1 LLQLRDFTDE
11 KSCTS
16 APDGWV
22 SDVAPS
28 NLYLARLFCPG
39 EPRNDDSSSFAQM
52 RTLALVMA
60 GGQGTRLHPL
70 TRDRA
75 KPAVPFGGKYRIID
89 FVLSNLVNS
98 GIYAIYVLVQW
109 RSQSLI
115 EHLKDGWQF
124 GGMLPDHFVIPVPA
138 QMRMGETWY
147 QGTADAIFQNLNL
160 LDDTKPDLVAVF
172 GADHIYRMDIQQM
185 IEFHMDRKAA
195 VTVATLPVAVDEA
208 NQFGIVQVDS
218 GLRVSSFV
226 EKPDNP
232 AQMPGAPGRSL
243 ASMGNYLFN
252 PEVLREALIEDS
264 ITENS
269 NHDFGRDLI
278 PALINRVPV
287 YAYNFMTNRI
297 RGDSEL
303 NLSYWRDVGTL
314 DAYFEANMDLR
325 DARPHLNMYN
335 PYWPLRTAYFDQ
347 PPAKF
352 VFDENGRRGL
362 ALHSVI
368 SEGCI
373 VSGGAVRNSVLGR
386 SVFVHSY
393 SLVEDSVIMDYVE
406 IGRHAKIRRAIID
419 KNVYV
424 PEGEEIGYDLERD
437 RQRFFVT
444 DSGLVVIPK
453 GPKRERSVL

>member
-1 LLQLRDFTDE
+1 
-11 KSCTS
+11 
-16 APDGWV
+16 
-22 SDVAPS
+22 
-28 NLYLARLFCPG
+28 
-39 EPRNDDSSSFAQM
+39 
-52 RTLALVMA
+52 MA

-138 QMRMGETWY
+138 QMRMGELWY

-160 LDDTKPDLVAVF
+160 IDDTKPDVVAVF

-185 IEFHMDRKAA
+185 IEFHLDRKAA

-232 AQMPGAPGRSL
+232 PQMPGAPGRSL
-243 ASMGNYLFN
+243 ASMGNYLFS

-264 ITENS
+264 IRDDS

-297 RGDSEL
+297 RGDSEF

-314 DAYFEANMDLR
+314 DTYYEANMDLR
-325 DARPHLNMYN
+325 DARPHLNLYN
-335 PYWPLRTAYFDQ
+335 PLWPLRTAYYDQ

-362 ALHSVI
+362 ALHSVV

-373 VSGGAVRNSVLGR
+373 VSGGAIRNSVLGR
-386 SVFVHSY
+386 MVLVHSY
-393 SLVEDSVIMDYVE
+393 SLVEDSVIMDYAE

-424 PEGEEIGYDLERD
+424 PEGEEIGYDIERD

>member
-1 LLQLRDFTDE
+1 
-11 KSCTS
+11 
-16 APDGWV
+16 
-22 SDVAPS
+22 
-28 NLYLARLFCPG
+28 
-39 EPRNDDSSSFAQM
+39 M

-98 GIYAIYVLVQW
+98 GIYAIYILVQW

-138 QMRMGETWY
+138 QMRLGETWY

-160 LDDTKPDLVAVF
+160 MDDFQPDLVAVF

-185 IEFHMDRKAA
+185 INFHLDRKAA
-195 VTVATLPVAVDEA
+195 VSVATLPVALEEA
-208 NQFGIVQVDS
+208 NQFGILDVDS
-218 GLRVSSFV
+218 GLRVVGFQ
-226 EKPDNP
+226 EKPRLAP
-232 AQMPGAPGRSL
+232 SSLPGAPGKCL

-252 PEVLREALIEDS
+252 PDVLREALAEDS
-264 ITENS
+264 TS
-269 NHDFGRDLI
+269 GSSRHDFGHDLI
-278 PALINRVPV
+278 PSLIDRVPV

-297 RGDSEL
+297 RGDSEV

-325 DARPHLNMYN
+325 DATPHLNLYN
-335 PYWPLRTAYFDQ
+335 SQWPLRTAYYDQ

-352 VFDENGRRGL
+352 VFDENGRRGQ
-362 ALHSVI
+362 ALHSVV

-373 VSGGAVRNSVLGR
+373 VSGGTVRNSVLGR
-386 SVFVHSY
+386 SVRVNSY
-393 SLVEDSVIMDYVE
+393 SHVEDSVVMDWAE
-406 IGRHAKIRRAIID
+406 IGRHARIRRAIID

-424 PEGEEIGYDLERD
+424 PDGEEIGYDLERD

-444 DSGLVVIPK
+444 ESGLVVIPK
-453 GPKRERSVL
+453 SGKRERRAL

>member
-1 LLQLRDFTDE
+1 
-11 KSCTS
+11 
-16 APDGWV
+16 
-22 SDVAPS
+22 
-28 NLYLARLFCPG
+28 
-39 EPRNDDSSSFAQM
+39 
-52 RTLALVMA
+52 MA

-138 QMRMGETWY
+138 QMRMGELWY

-160 LDDTKPDLVAVF
+160 IDDTKPDLVAVF

-185 IEFHMDRKAA
+185 IEFHVDRKAA

-218 GLRVSSFV
+218 GLRVSGFV

-232 AQMPGAPGRSL
+232 PQMPGAPGRSL
-243 ASMGNYLFN
+243 ASMGNYLFS

-264 ITENS
+264 IREDS

-278 PALINRVPV
+278 PALIDRVPV

-297 RGDSEL
+297 RGDSEV

-314 DAYFEANMDLR
+314 DTYYEANMDLR
-325 DARPHLNMYN
+325 DARPHLNLYN
-335 PYWPLRTAYFDQ
+335 PLWPLRTAYYDQ

-373 VSGGAVRNSVLGR
+373 VSGGAIRNSVLGR

-393 SLVEDSVIMDYVE
+393 SLVEDSVIMDYAE

>member
-1 LLQLRDFTDE
+1 
-11 KSCTS
+11 
-16 APDGWV
+16 
-22 SDVAPS
+22 
-28 NLYLARLFCPG
+28 
-39 EPRNDDSSSFAQM
+39 M

-160 LDDTKPDLVAVF
+160 IDDTKPDLVAVF

-232 AQMPGAPGRSL
+232 PQMPGAPGRSL

-252 PEVLREALIEDS
+252 PQVLREALIEDS
-264 ITENS
+264 IKENS

-325 DARPHLNMYN
+325 DARPHLNLYN
-335 PYWPLRTAYFDQ
+335 PLWPLRTAYFDQ

-373 VSGGAVRNSVLGR
+373 VSGGAIRNSVLGR

-393 SLVEDSVIMDYVE
+393 SLVEDSVIMDYAE
-406 IGRHAKIRRAIID
+406 IGRHVKIRRAIID

>member
-1 LLQLRDFTDE
+1 
-11 KSCTS
+11 
-16 APDGWV
+16 
-22 SDVAPS
+22 
-28 NLYLARLFCPG
+28 
-39 EPRNDDSSSFAQM
+39 M

-138 QMRMGETWY
+138 QMRMGELWY

-160 LDDTKPDLVAVF
+160 IDDTKPDLVAVF

-185 IEFHMDRKAA
+185 IEFHMDRRAA
-195 VTVATLPVAVDEA
+195 VTVATLPV
-208 NQFGIVQVDS
+208 
-218 GLRVSSFV
+218 
-226 EKPDNP
+226 
-232 AQMPGAPGRSL
+232 PGAPGRAL

-264 ITENS
+264 IKENS
-269 NHDFGRDLI
+269 HHDFGRDLI
-278 PALINRVPV
+278 PGLIDRVPI
-287 YAYNFMTNRI
+287 YAYNFMTNRM
-297 RGDSEL
+297 RGDSEV

-314 DAYFEANMDLR
+314 DTYYEANMDLR
-325 DARPHLNMYN
+325 DALPHLNLYN
-335 PYWPLRTAYFDQ
+335 PHWPLRTAYYDQ

-373 VSGGAVRNSVLGR
+373 VSGGAIRNSVLGR
-386 SVFVHSY
+386 SVTVHSY
-393 SLVEDSVIMDYVE
+393 SQVEDSVIMDYAE

-419 KNVYV
+419 KNVFV

>member
-1 LLQLRDFTDE
+1 
-11 KSCTS
+11 
-16 APDGWV
+16 
-22 SDVAPS
+22 
-28 NLYLARLFCPG
+28 
-39 EPRNDDSSSFAQM
+39 M
-52 RTLALVMA
+52 RTLALIMA

-75 KPAVPFGGKYRIID
+75 KPAVPFGGKYRIVD

-98 GIYAIYVLVQW
+98 GIYAIYILVQW

-138 QMRMGETWY
+138 QMRLGETWY

-160 LDDTKPDLVAVF
+160 MDDFQPDLVAVF

-185 IEFHMDRKAA
+185 IDFHVERKAA
-195 VTVATLPVAVDEA
+195 VSVATLPVAVEEA
-208 NQFGIVQVDS
+208 NQFGILDVDS
-218 GLRVSSFV
+218 GLRVVGFQ
-226 EKPDNP
+226 EKPSLAP
-232 AQMPGAPGRSL
+232 SSLPGAPGKCL

-252 PEVLREALIEDS
+252 PDVLRDALVEDS
-264 ITENS
+264 TS
-269 NHDFGRDLI
+269 GSSRHDFGHDLI
-278 PALINRVPV
+278 PSLIDRVPV

-297 RGDSEL
+297 RGDSEV

-325 DARPHLNMYN
+325 DARPHLNLYN
-335 PYWPLRTAYFDQ
+335 AHWPLRTAYYDQ

-352 VFDENGRRGL
+352 VFDENGRRGQ

-373 VSGGAVRNSVLGR
+373 VSGGTVRNSVLGR
-386 SVFVHSY
+386 SVRVNSY
-393 SLVEDSVIMDYVE
+393 SLIEDSVVMDYAE
-406 IGRHAKIRRAIID
+406 IGRYARIRRAIID

-424 PEGEEIGYDLERD
+424 PDGEEIGYDLERD

-444 DSGLVVIPK
+444 ESGLVVIPK
-453 GPKRERSVL
+453 SAKRERRMI

>member
-1 LLQLRDFTDE
+1 
-11 KSCTS
+11 
-16 APDGWV
+16 
-22 SDVAPS
+22 
-28 NLYLARLFCPG
+28 
-39 EPRNDDSSSFAQM
+39 M

-89 FVLSNLVNS
+89 FVLSNFINS

-124 GGMLPDHFVIPVPA
+124 GGMLPNHFVIPVPA

-160 LDDTKPDLVAVF
+160 IDDTKPDLVAVF

-232 AQMPGAPGRSL
+232 PQMPGAPGRSL

-252 PEVLREALIEDS
+252 PQVLREALIEDS
-264 ITENS
+264 IKENS
-269 NHDFGRDLI
+269 NHDFGRDLL

-325 DARPHLNMYN
+325 DARPHLNLYN
-335 PYWPLRTAYFDQ
+335 PLWPLRTAYFDQ

-373 VSGGAVRNSVLGR
+373 VSGGAIRNSVLGR

-393 SLVEDSVIMDYVE
+393 SLVEDSVIMDYAE
-406 IGRHAKIRRAIID
+406 IGRHVKIRRAIID